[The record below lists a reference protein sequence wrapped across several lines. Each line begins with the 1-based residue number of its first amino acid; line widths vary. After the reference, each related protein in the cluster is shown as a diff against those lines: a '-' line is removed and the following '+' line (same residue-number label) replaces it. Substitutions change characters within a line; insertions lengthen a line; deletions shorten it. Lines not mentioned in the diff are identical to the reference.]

1 MPGKIISAKID
12 VVFKSMFSR
21 KENIDLLKDLVA
33 SLLNIPKESIQNIE
47 VLNAEVYP
55 RNCGRKILPSG
66 S

>member
-1 MPGKIISAKID
+1 MPGKIISAKIN
-12 VVFKSMFSR
+12 VVFKNMFSR
-21 KENIDLLKDLVA
+21 KENEDLLKDLVA

>member
-12 VVFKSMFSR
+12 VVFKNMFSR
-21 KENIDLLKDLVA
+21 KENEDLLKDLVA